1 MRVGIIIPAYNE
13 EKRIGPV
20 LDSYSEFLDSKLDKS
35 KFDYQ
40 IFVVINATKDNTAKI
55 VGAAKKKNKRIDFVD
70 LKKGGKG
77 YAIMEGFKIMIK
89 KGYDLIG
96 YVDADVSTSP
106 NAFYD
111 LIQNIENA
119 DAIIASR
126 YIRGAVVSP
135 KQVFMRIIASRVFNF
150 LVRSLFLMPYRDTQ
164 CGAKIIRREALESV
178 VDELGDTQWSFDI
191 DLLFHL
197 RNKGFYVK
205 EWPTVWKDSADSK
218 LNLKKVSI
226 QMFFSIIQLRIF
238 NSPFR
243 DLLKIISPVTRS
255 LWGRLKNKK

>member
-13 EKRIGPV
+13 EKRIGLV
-20 LDSYSEFLDSKLDKS
+20 LDSYSEFLNSKLNKS

-40 IFVVINATKDNTAKI
+40 IFVVINATTDNTAKI
-55 VGAAKKKNKRIDFVD
+55 VSTAKKKNKRIDFVD
-70 LKKGGKG
+70 LEKEGKG

-96 YVDADVSTSP
+96 YVDADTSTSP

-150 LVRSLFLMPYRDTQ
+150 LVRSFFLMPYRDTQ
-164 CGAKIIRREALESV
+164 CGAKIIRKEALESV
-178 VDELGDTQWSFDI
+178 VDELGDTQFIHNTFKS
-191 DLLFHL
+191 LFSYNL
-197 RNKGFYVK
+197 
-205 EWPTVWKDSADSK
+205 SATLGISK
-218 LNLKKVSI
+218 VLWMNWEILSGLSI
-226 QMFFSIIQLRIF
+226 
-238 NSPFR
+238 
-243 DLLKIISPVTRS
+243 
-255 LWGRLKNKK
+255 